1 MHILWIAMFLVLYML
16 LTCKPLRPASFMY
29 TLWIVMS
36 SPASFMHILW
46 VVVFVVLYMFF
57 DPEAIRPQSVMHILW
72 VVMCIVLYMFLT
84 RKPFGPR
91 KLYAYSLDSDVS
103 CCIHAFDLQTIKACF
118 IYVYALARKPLGPDL
133 FMHILWVVMCIV
145 VYMFLTRKPLGPHML
160 YAYPLDSDVSCSI
173 HAFDLQT
180 IKACFIYVYPLD
192 SDFKPASF
200 MHILWVV
207 VFVVLYTFL
216 TRKPFGP
223 DLFMHNPL
231 GSDVH
236 CSIHVFDQKA
246 VGAPHALCISSG

>member
-84 RKPFGPR
+84 RKPLGPR

-103 CCIHAFDLQTIKACF
+103 CCK
-118 IYVYALARKPLGPDL
+118 
-133 FMHILWVVMCIV
+133 
-145 VYMFLTRKPLGPHML
+145 
-160 YAYPLDSDVSCSI
+160 